1 MIEKFKTLFLANRIL
16 VLFLLGAFLLGTLV
30 SRLAR

>member
-16 VLFLLGAFLLGTLV
+16 VLFLLGGFLLGTLV

>member
-1 MIEKFKTLFLANRIL
+1 MIEKLKTLFFANRVLI
-16 VLFLLGAFLLGTLV
+16 LFLLGAFLLGTLV